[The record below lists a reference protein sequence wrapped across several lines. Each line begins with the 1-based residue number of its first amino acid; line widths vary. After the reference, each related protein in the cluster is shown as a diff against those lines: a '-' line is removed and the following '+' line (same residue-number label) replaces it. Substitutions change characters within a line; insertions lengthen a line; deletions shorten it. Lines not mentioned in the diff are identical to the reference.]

1 MKIFQWIVMIRC
13 NSGSFYGCV
22 APGRFLTGVAH
33 DAAQGC
39 YKPQFGDGAPVL
51 YPRKSARF
59 QAQELRRVGY
69 NVFCIP
75 YLLLSFVTWL
85 KARKAKSWK
94 R

>member
-1 MKIFQWIVMIRC
+1 MKLFKWIVMIRC

-22 APGRFLTGVAH
+22 APGRFLTGIKHVP
-33 DAAQGC
+33 DLG
-39 YKPQFGDGAPVL
+39 YKPLFGDVDPVL
-51 YPRKSARF
+51 YPRRSARF

-85 KARKAKSWK
+85 KARKSQVWK